1 MLEAKKILSPHNQ
14 KLKQTKGL
22 MPNIAKQCLGRAF
35 LTLTSFHK
43 HFLTLPNT
51 VKGLGLQMT
60 SLTDKNK
67 VFVNPKEMLEMSEG
81 LFAQYS
87 ICQSGCWV

>member
-14 KLKQTKGL
+14 KLKQTKGYGAGAPQ
-22 MPNIAKQCLGRAF
+22 PNIAKQCLGRAF

-60 SLTDKNK
+60 SLTDLRAKH
-67 VFVNPKEMLEMSEG
+67 
-81 LFAQYS
+81 AQ
-87 ICQSGCWV
+87 QSFC

>member
-1 MLEAKKILSPHNQ
+1 MGLTKALLLSAPQ
-14 KLKQTKGL
+14 
-22 MPNIAKQCLGRAF
+22 PNIAKQCLGRAF

-81 LFAQYS
+81 YGACF
-87 ICQSGCWV
+87 